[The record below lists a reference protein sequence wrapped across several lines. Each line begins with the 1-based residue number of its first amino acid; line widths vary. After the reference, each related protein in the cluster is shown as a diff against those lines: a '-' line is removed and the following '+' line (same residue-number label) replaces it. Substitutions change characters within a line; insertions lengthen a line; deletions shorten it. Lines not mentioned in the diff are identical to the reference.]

1 MDNIEVSVDGFEAA
15 FASRQEPAWHG
26 LGTVFDH
33 DVTTEEM
40 LKLAHLDNWDVRL
53 EPLEFPEGHRPV
65 TDHFALLRTNPF
77 DQGTDV
83 LSIVGQRYR
92 PYQNEELLAFGD
104 AILDGGGR
112 WETGGSIK
120 QGRQV
125 FASLLT
131 NLDDLVLDPNGAAD
145 VVKNYLLLHTSHDG
159 STAIQ
164 AANTPVRVVCQNTL
178 NIALRGVKQSF
189 KIRHTQTAEGKVQ
202 AAREALGIQVAYFDE
217 FAAEAQSMI
226 ETTVT
231 DDKFLEIV
239 TALYPKPDEASKAA
253 VTRWNNKV
261 ETLEGIYL
269 GNGDGPNTTDNI
281 RGTAWGVFNALTES
295 LDWYRKPRKGSAE
308 AVLTAASGFDPV
320 INAEKARIRKAVLA
334 LT

>member
-1 MDNIEVSVDGFEAA
+1 MHNLEISVDGFEAA

-26 LGTVFDH
+26 LGTVFDE
-33 DVTTEEM
+33 DVTTEKM
-40 LKLAHLDNWDVRL
+40 LELAHLNGWDVRL
-53 EPLEFPEGHRPV
+53 ERVEFPDDYRTV
-65 TDHFALLRTNPF
+65 TDSYAVVRNNPF

-83 LSIVGQRYR
+83 LSIVGERYR
-92 PYQNEELLAFGD
+92 PYQNEELLSFGD

-112 WETGGSIK
+112 WETAGSIK

-131 NLDDLVLDPNGAAD
+131 NVDDLVLDPNGAAD

-178 NIALRGVKQSF
+178 TMALQGVKQSF

-217 FAAEAQSMI
+217 FASEAQAMI
-226 ETTVT
+226 EKTITQ
-231 DDKFLEIV
+231 DKFLDIV
-239 TALYPKPDEASKAA
+239 TALYPKPEESSKAA
-253 VTRWNNKV
+253 TTRWNNKV
-261 ETLEGIYL
+261 QTLEGIYL
-269 GNGDGPNTTDNI
+269 GSGDGPNTTDNI
-281 RGTAWGVFNALTES
+281 RGTAWGAFNALTES
-295 LDWYRKPRKGSAE
+295 LDWYRKPRKGNAE
-308 AVLTAASGFDPV
+308 SVLTAASGLDPV
-320 INAEKARIRKAVLA
+320 INSEKQRIRKAVLA
-334 LT
+334 LA